1 MANQVR
7 RQRLAPLDHR
17 FVLPEAAVA
26 AGDREALRSSIF
38 EVEERTTGA
47 ERTLKLWRKAGGD
60 LDRDLRELWR
70 HEMRQVTRIMAYAGA
85 REVIVDIL
93 EFVEDEEN
101 FGVLLERVGQPLGDK
116 RKRVGREHWL
126 RMLSAPRPRAL
137 FWRNIRRVVTA
148 LGIVHAQGLVHG
160 AVGEHAVMTE
170 GGDQPDF
177 QLGGFEWCLALSSAG
192 SGVAHAQVSA
202 SSAKQRPGNYA
213 FAEDWRRLGLL
224 IADCFGLSVS
234 AAGAI
239 SPKPGRDPA
248 AVLSAGEQRLLK
260 RLLTPSRRDQL
271 DAESTRRAID
281 DLLAQLARTGATRAG
296 TLVLSFDPRAGLA
309 QTIYDATSGAVA
321 IDEFVAQQNWVQADL
336 LSGATILAAPDFD
349 PERNTLRI
357 VTENMVYE
365 LRPNRPN
372 GAAAWDHA
380 ICFKMTPRVDALR
393 VGNDDQHDIVQPI
406 AVTRGARDAERL
418 RAQLGP
424 DALDWSTFAAPPTA
438 PAAPTEAGRVKNAML
453 IIQVIE
459 AVVKALDAFPVEILK
474 QTREDGRPILVIR
487 ALPKN
492 ERDGLAKKLGLA
504 TTGEALRRLFEEAGA
519 DAEAKWRLGTA
530 ASLGASRHS
539 DAAVAFADTVDH
551 RGALAYRFELDE
563 DLTGDGPWY
572 LRGQQDVGSEQV
584 IARRLRILKAL
595 DTRIDLAQML
605 LDPWRVRQSSRE
617 TLSAEDR
624 NTKAFKELDKP
635 KQEALV
641 AIWETLP
648 SFFVVGPPGVGKTRL
663 ATEVVTRRFAADRAT
678 RMLVTAQG
686 HDALDHLQAK
696 IQEGFQ
702 AAGLDGLLVVRS
714 ATPERHTSSADEIEP
729 LAIDLLRRL
738 SSSKAM
744 AQVPPPVRDRIR
756 AVTAEIRNQTTT
768 KAPLLS
774 EPRSSLGAV
783 KHLILDAA
791 DVVVSTVNSSDVE
804 QMVEAREQFDWVIV
818 EEAAKATG
826 PELLGALMLSGRRL
840 LIGDH
845 RQLPAFDADRMVKIL
860 DNHSLV
866 EETLRQAA
874 PLLAPLLRDGELDE
888 VEGLL
893 KAGPA
898 TVRAAAQEAR
908 GLLDPF
914 RAIVEEDDRL
924 RKTNSAH
931 RRVSAI
937 LTEQRRMDPAIAR
950 IVSEAFYAGDL
961 TTSGARIETALQGQ
975 DLVEHQGVLPAS
987 PVVVV
992 NFRHVSNPRRGE
1004 PPAVEQGR
1012 PPWHNPAEIDAVI
1025 DVLRHLR
1032 ARPGKRPTLA
1042 ILTPY
1047 KAQVEK
1053 LRNRV
1058 DAARKTRLSHLSAFA
1073 SVRSDGALVGTVDS
1087 FQGNEADIVILSL
1100 VRNNARAGRG
1110 ALGFLQDRR
1119 RMNVALSRAKTQ
1131 LVIVGSLEF
1140 LTEAV
1145 RGVNP
1150 EQSAHDLDFIT
1161 KMTTVITSLAEETR
1175 GSLPLATI
1183 LEPAAL
1189 KAGR

>member
-1 MANQVR
+1 MTVSAR
-7 RQRLAPLDHR
+7 RQRFAPLDDR
-17 FVLPEAAVA
+17 FVFPESAVA
-26 AGDREALRSSIF
+26 AGDREALRSSVF

-47 ERTLKLWRKAGGD
+47 ERTLKLWRKVGGN
-60 LDRDLRELWR
+60 LDQDLRELWR

-93 EFVEDEEN
+93 EFVEDDDN

-126 RMLSAPRPRAL
+126 RMLSAPRPRLL

-160 AVGEHAVMTE
+160 AVGEHAIMTE

-177 QLGGFEWCLALSSAG
+177 QLGGFEWCLALSG
-192 SGVAHAQVSA
+192 DGPGTAHADVSA
-202 SSAKQRPGNYA
+202 SGAKQRPANYA

-234 AAGAI
+234 VAGAM

-248 AVLSAGEQRLLK
+248 ATLSSGEQRLLK

-271 DAESTRRAID
+271 DADSTQRAID
-281 DLLAQLARTGATRAG
+281 DLLIQLVRTGATRAG

-309 QTIYDATSGAVA
+309 QMVYDATGGVIA
-321 IDEFVAQQNWVQADL
+321 IDELIAQQNWVQADL
-336 LSGATILAAPDFD
+336 QSGATVLAARDFD
-349 PERNTLRI
+349 PEQNTLRI

-365 LRPNRPN
+365 LRPSRPN
-372 GAAAWDHA
+372 GTAAWDHA
-380 ICFKMTPRVDALR
+380 ICFKVTQRAAALR
-393 VGNDDQHDIVQPI
+393 VGNDDQHDVVQPI
-406 AVTRGARDAERL
+406 VMARGPREAERL

-424 DALDWSTFAAPPTA
+424 DALDWSTFAAPQ
-438 PAAPTEAGRVKNAML
+438 AAPVAPSETGRVRNAML

-474 QTREDGRPILVIR
+474 QTREDGRPVLVLR

-492 ERDGLAKKLGLA
+492 DRDGLANKLGLS
-504 TTGEALRRLFEEAGA
+504 TTQESLRRLFEKAGA
-519 DAEAKWRLGTA
+519 DSEAKWRLSTA

-539 DAAVAFADTVDH
+539 DAAVAFAETVEH
-551 RGALAYRFELDE
+551 KGSLAYRFELDE
-563 DLTGDGPWY
+563 DLVENGPWF

-595 DTRIDLAQML
+595 DTRVDLAQMM
-605 LDPWRVRQSSRE
+605 LDPWRVRQASRE
-617 TLSAEDR
+617 TLTAGDR
-624 NTKAFKELDKP
+624 DTDAFKELDTP
-635 KQEALV
+635 KQNALL

-663 ATEVVTRRFAADRAT
+663 ATEVVTRRFAAERAT

-696 IQEGFQ
+696 IQEGFA

-714 ATPERHTSSADEIEP
+714 ATPERRMSSAEETQP

-738 SSSKAM
+738 SDSEAM
-744 AQVPPPVRDRIR
+744 ALVPMPVRDRIR
-756 AVTAEIRNQTTT
+756 ALTAEIRGQAAA
-768 KAPLLS
+768 KAPLLA
-774 EPRSSLGAV
+774 EPRASLGAV
-783 KHLILDAA
+783 MHLLLDAA
-791 DVVVSTVNSSDVE
+791 NVVVSTVNSSDIE

-860 DNHSLV
+860 DDHSLV
-866 EETLRQAA
+866 EATLQEAGR
-874 PLLAPLLRDGELDE
+874 LLAPLLRDGELDE
-888 VEGLL
+888 IEGLL
-893 KAGPA
+893 KAGA
-898 TVRAAAQEAR
+898 GTVRAAAQEAR

-914 RAIVEEDDRL
+914 RAVVEEDERL
-924 RKTNSAH
+924 GKANSSH
-931 RRVSAI
+931 RRVSAT

-950 IVSEAFYAGDL
+950 IVSEAFYDGDL
-961 TTSGARIETALQGQ
+961 TTSEGRIKLALENRNP
-975 DLVEHQGVLPAS
+975 VEHLGALPAS

-992 NFRHVSNPRRGE
+992 NFRHVSSPIRGE
-1004 PPAVEQGR
+1004 PPAVEHGR

-1032 ARPGKRPTLA
+1032 ARPGEQPTLA
-1042 ILTPY
+1042 ILAPY
-1047 KAQVEK
+1047 KAQVDK
-1053 LRNRV
+1053 LRARV
-1058 DAARKTRLSHLSAFA
+1058 DAARKNKLSHLSAFA

-1087 FQGNEADIVILSL
+1087 FQGNEADIVVLSL

-1119 RMNVALSRAKTQ
+1119 RMNVALSRAKKQ

-1140 LTEAV
+1140 LREAV

-1150 EQSAHDLDFIT
+1150 DNGAHDLDFLT
-1161 KMTTVITSLAEETR
+1161 KMTTVIACLTR
-1175 GSLPLATI
+1175 EKRGDLPLAAI
-1183 LEPAAL
+1183 LEPASL
-1189 KAGR
+1189 RAGR